1 MHDSQPGDNYRSA
14 RDVNTDH
21 GLAHMG
27 GPDMTLPQAISH
39 PLQNSSLSLESW
51 IQDLNETPC
60 RLQEPSFSNSSIFA
74 INNPPA
80 TSGLVNIETS
90 PNTGS
95 QEPIR
100 NPWTLFT
107 ALENDPGDS
116 LLVSKDL
123 IRKLIA
129 DASVK

>member
-1 MHDSQPGDNYRSA
+1 
-14 RDVNTDH
+14 
-21 GLAHMG
+21 
-27 GPDMTLPQAISH
+27 
-39 PLQNSSLSLESW
+39 LQNSSLSLESW
-51 IQDLNETPC
+51 IQDLNETPY

-74 INNPPA
+74 VNNPPV
-80 TSGLVNIETS
+80 TSGLANVETS
-90 PNTGS
+90 LNNSS

-123 IRKLIA
+123 IRNLIA
-129 DASVK
+129 DASRK